1 MKKLFWIVPGALA
14 VLVAAVF
21 LAVNLIGKAKY
32 SGRELQEFSL
42 YTVKNLD
49 GGVDSVEITKSDDG
63 RTLYCLMTKDT
74 YYQMPFVFECYVS
87 EEIFSDIEG
96 IFRKYNLAACERW
109 KDSDE
114 YAEDGSSWNITFA
127 FDGRTAGY
135 SSYKKLP
142 KREEEA
148 RTAIMDCISRYV
160 DEGEKLPELKVTPIT
175 EEEWEKLISPEDGN
189 VTVRIL
195 YYWNDAIKVIISNGT
210 DTRVEYDHS
219 YKIYKDGSGK
229 PFISVTGDYTDEFI
243 RNSYS
248 EDLLYI
254 ENRLEPGKYVLEIM
268 GRKID
273 FEIE

>member
-1 MKKLFWIVPGALA
+1 MKKLIWIVPGALA
-14 VLVAAVF
+14 VLVAVVF
-21 LAVNLIGKAKY
+21 LSVNLIGKARY
-32 SGRELQEFSL
+32 SGRELQEFSF
-42 YTVKNLD
+42 YMVKNLD
-49 GGVDSVEITKSDDG
+49 GGADSVEITKADDG
-63 RTLYCLMTKDT
+63 RALYCLMTKDT
-74 YYQMPFVFECYVS
+74 YYQMPSVFECYVREDIFNDI
-87 EEIFSDIEG
+87 EEIFN
-96 IFRKYNLAACERW
+96 KCNLAACERW
-109 KDSDE
+109 RNSDE
-114 YAEDGSSWNITFA
+114 YAEDGSSWNISFV

-160 DEGEKLPELKVTPIT
+160 DEGEKLPEIKVTPIT
-175 EEEWEKLISPEDGN
+175 GEEWEKLISPEDGN

-229 PFISVTGDYTDEFI
+229 PLISVKGDYTEEFI

-248 EDLLYI
+248 EVLLDI

-268 GRKID
+268 DRKID